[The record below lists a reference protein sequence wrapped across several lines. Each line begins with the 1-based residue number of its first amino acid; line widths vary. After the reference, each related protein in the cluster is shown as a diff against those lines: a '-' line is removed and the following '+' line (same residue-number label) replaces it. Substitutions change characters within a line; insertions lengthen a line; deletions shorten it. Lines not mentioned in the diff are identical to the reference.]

1 MEKIKNTKQHTELV
15 PTPMTV
21 KDTSR
26 RMHQLQIE
34 FPGLEKYWTDN
45 NFVMSKERSKRF
57 IVGKMKRWAS
67 SQACK
72 DFESKLSVKYAS
84 SLPDLDPD
92 DKIPPIT
99 VGDANHFPV
108 GHFYLDGTRFE

>member
-1 MEKIKNTKQHTELV
+1 MMK
-15 PTPMTV
+15 

-34 FPGLEKYWTDN
+34 FPGQEKYWTDN

-67 SQACK
+67 SQACE

-84 SLPDLDPD
+84 SLPDLDLND
-92 DKIPPIT
+92 EIPPIT
-99 VGDANHFPV
+99 VGDTKGFPITHV
-108 GHFYLDGTRFE
+108 YLDGTPFDGSRLQKK

>member
-1 MEKIKNTKQHTELV
+1 MTK
-15 PTPMTV
+15 M
-21 KDTSR
+21 DTSR
-26 RMHQLQIE
+26 PMHQLQIE
-34 FPGLEKYWTDN
+34 FPGQEKYWTDN
-45 NFVMSKERSKRF
+45 NFVITEERSRRF
-57 IVGKMKRWAS
+57 IIGKMKNWER
-67 SQACK
+67 SQSRK

>member
-1 MEKIKNTKQHTELV
+1 M
-15 PTPMTV
+15 PMTV

-84 SLPDLDPD
+84 SLPDLDPND
-92 DKIPPIT
+92 EIPPIT

>member
-1 MEKIKNTKQHTELV
+1 MTK
-15 PTPMTV
+15 

-26 RMHQLQIE
+26 RMYQLQIE
-34 FPGLEKYWTDN
+34 FPGLEKYWTDS
-45 NFVMSKERSKRF
+45 NFVFTKERSKRF

-72 DFESKLSVKYAS
+72 DFEAKLSDKYAS
-84 SLPDLDPD
+84 SLPDLDPND
-92 DKIPPIT
+92 EIPPIT
-99 VGDANHFPV
+99 VGDAKGVPV